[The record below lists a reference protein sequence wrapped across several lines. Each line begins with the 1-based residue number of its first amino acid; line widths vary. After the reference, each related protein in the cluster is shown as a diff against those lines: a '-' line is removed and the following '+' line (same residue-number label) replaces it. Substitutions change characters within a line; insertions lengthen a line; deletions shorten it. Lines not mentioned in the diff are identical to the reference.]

1 MVAAVAAVAVADIA
15 VDLAAVAVA
24 DIAVDLAA
32 AAVATVVVVAAAV
45 VVATVG
51 RVVRGAGAESR
62 PHLVNPALAARQGCR

>member
-1 MVAAVAAVAVADIA
+1 
-15 VDLAAVAVA
+15 
-24 DIAVDLAA
+24 VDLAA

>member
-1 MVAAVAAVAVADIA
+1 MV
-15 VDLAAVAVA
+15 AAVAVA